1 MHSISPV
8 HVSAKHLAVLG
19 HLCCKWDTQQ
29 ASQAWCS
36 QGNSS
41 CGISRWIILNE

>member
-1 MHSISPV
+1 MHSIPPV
-8 HVSAKHLAVLG
+8 HVSANLAVLG

-36 QGNSS
+36 KGNSP
-41 CGISRWIILNE
+41 CGISRWITPNE